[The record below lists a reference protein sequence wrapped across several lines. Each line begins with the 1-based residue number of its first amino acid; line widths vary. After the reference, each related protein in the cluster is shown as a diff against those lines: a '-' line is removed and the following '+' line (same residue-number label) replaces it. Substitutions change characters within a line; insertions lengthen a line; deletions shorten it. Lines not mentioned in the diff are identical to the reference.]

1 MLLLVDHH
9 FEGRIREC
17 LLVSYYRYNAQES
30 SSTKVDDICMLLRS
44 TGYSKISG
52 KRPINYPED
61 YFRYYFRIF
70 HFYLYENYIYI
81 FIYNYIKLVIYRY
94 MYIISI
100 I

>member
-1 MLLLVDHH
+1 MLLLVDQH

-61 YFRYYFRIF
+61 YFRYCFRIF
-70 HFYLYENYIYI
+70 IYIKNYIYS
-81 FIYNYIKLVIYRY
+81 YIKFDIYI
-94 MYIISI
+94 YICI
-100 I
+100 